1 MIVSKGLALCA
12 GPQARSARSGSLSPC
27 GARQRAIQIRKS
39 WRPGSSRWWAV
50 SWRRRV
56 ELVGNARCAQHVP
69 LSARADF
76 CTWITRVVF
85 SWIYLSPTQRQ
96 PRARTTAPTSGS
108 SVRTASAEAAPRL
121 SSLSAASVD
130 HSFMA
135 SCLQQRDAS
144 TVARRLLSARL
155 PGGGPKAWVV
165 VIKVGGPLL
174 ARPNTYR

>member
-108 SVRTASAEAAPRL
+108 SVRTTSAEAAPRL
-121 SSLSAASVD
+121 SSIFAALAGHSLRLFETRGTACADCRKPRGSALRLFVRWERGAG
-130 HSFMA
+130 
-135 SCLQQRDAS
+135 LQ
-144 TVARRLLSARL
+144 
-155 PGGGPKAWVV
+155 
-165 VIKVGGPLL
+165 
-174 ARPNTYR
+174 